1 MNQLKIL
8 KISNIDNDKLVNF
21 YNKIFVKIKS
31 FKLDYLW
38 KYQTDINNGSIV
50 MLKNDEIVGHIGCYP
65 AKIKLAGK
73 IFEIIWWF
81 DLFVKKEY
89 RKLGIAKA
97 LIKYS
102 MNNDSLQAAIV
113 NEKSLGLFKKM
124 GWSQNFSYERIIYFL
139 PFKKFLHKTLLED
152 KFKSIPLNL
161 DNIKALSK
169 NIDEAQKNEE
179 DCLIRDINWF
189 KWRFLEYPLKDKI
202 IFLNSKNKYILG
214 IKKKWFKMKIFKV
227 LFSNFEFNQQ
237 SINMINDWAKKNNF
251 IFVSL
256 LSSNKISQS
265 KILRKK
271 INLISFSTRDQT
283 EKDFFNR
290 IKNIQFSDSDIGF

>member
-50 MLKNDEIVGHIGCYP
+50 MLKNDEIVYIGCYP

-139 PFKKFLHKTLLED
+139 PFKKFLTKL
-152 KFKSIPLNL
+152 
-161 DNIKALSK
+161 
-169 NIDEAQKNEE
+169 
-179 DCLIRDINWF
+179 
-189 KWRFLEYPLKDKI
+189 Y
-202 IFLNSKNKYILG
+202 
-214 IKKKWFKMKIFKV
+214 
-227 LFSNFEFNQQ
+227 
-237 SINMINDWAKKNNF
+237 
-251 IFVSL
+251 
-256 LSSNKISQS
+256 
-265 KILRKK
+265 LR
-271 INLISFSTRDQT
+271 INLNQYP
-283 EKDFFNR
+283 
-290 IKNIQFSDSDIGF
+290 